1 PHVVAARA
9 PLFGLGGVAAEET
22 LVFLSQNAAGGV
34 DVLARLL
41 DSVLELRAEGGAAAG
56 DRSGDPQLDL
66 RRSVI
71 RESEAEAEDQTKREP
86 MFHSV
91 HLWIG
96 AGKARLE
103 SRARAVLGKIQPA
116 NKGNVTRILAYP
128 RPAYRRGAASE
139 IAPRVHGS
147 ICSG

>member
-1 PHVVAARA
+1 GP
-9 PLFGLGGVAAEET
+9 EM
-22 LVFLSQNAAGGV
+22 AAGGV
-34 DVLARLL
+34 GARARLL
-41 DSVLELRAEGGAAAG
+41 APVLERRAEGGAAAG
-56 DRSGDPQLDL
+56 DRSGDPQFDL
-66 RRSVI
+66 RRSAV
-71 RESEAEAEDQTKREP
+71 RETEAEAEDQTKREP
-86 MFHSV
+86 VFHSV
-91 HLWIG
+91 PLWIG
-96 AGKARLE
+96 AGKARE